1 MFGTYCKFYFRIITL
16 VIISLP
22 VPKGN
27 PRWMDS
33 DNSWNPRISSFK
45 NKITCAEWIYR
56 YTVTF
61 YMKVTTWLRLN
72 FYLFGLRKR
81 NWFKNEYNFLELIRC
96 AFNPYIYF
104 FKNIITFWF
113 LMLKYSQETLKKT
126 VPVDIWIQDCFH
138 VLYLTNIF
146 LVHLLETSINT

>member
-1 MFGTYCKFYFRIITL
+1 MGQMCLWVSITWL
-16 VIISLP
+16 YYYKRYLLP
-22 VPKGN
+22 I
-27 PRWMDS
+27 WMDS

-45 NKITCAEWIYR
+45 NKITFVCRVNLPLYCNILYEGNNLTKID
-56 YTVTF
+56 
-61 YMKVTTWLRLN
+61 

-81 NWFKNEYNFLELIRC
+81 NWFKNEYNFLELIWC
-96 AFNPYIYF
+96 AFNPF
-104 FKNIITFWF
+104 FFFFNIITFWF

>member
-1 MFGTYCKFYFRIITL
+1 MGQMCLWVSITWL
-16 VIISLP
+16 YYYKRYLL
-22 VPKGN
+22 

-61 YMKVTTWLRLN
+61 YMKVTTWLRLI
-72 FYLFGLRKR
+72 FTFLDWGKEIDSRMSIISLSWFDVHSILF
-81 NWFKNEYNFLELIRC
+81 
-96 AFNPYIYF
+96 F
-104 FKNIITFWF
+104 FFFFNIITFWF